1 MAALLPELTFTM
13 CCFILSESYKQLNHN
28 LTAVLEPDENPMGTN
43 NRYFLLF
50 HELIGTTAFVQ
61 HRFSSVL
68 LIQTVSIFVSF
79 SIRSFKIV
87 NDFFPQ
93 ETVGTVIYLQ
103 NLITAAD
110 NIIRLWI
117 ICSAIENIRQEV
129 FTFLL
134 HSDYL
139 NSVNLIQGPAIQ
151 IFFARNTTEP

>member
-1 MAALLPELTFTM
+1 M
-13 CCFILSESYKQLNHN
+13 
-28 LTAVLEPDENPMGTN
+28 
-43 NRYFLLF
+43 
-50 HELIGTTAFVQ
+50 
-61 HRFSSVL
+61 
-68 LIQTVSIFVSF
+68 
-79 SIRSFKIV
+79 